1 MRNPTLRPWAGRPPS
16 GTQPRT
22 PRLVSLFITS
32 AAYRAFRARN
42 AETTVLL
49 VAAVIVMLGDTP
61 LGSLWPP
68 LGAFTG
74 WLIRTPVTGAYRA
87 IQMGATLGALAMAL
101 RIVFGIERTHVGG

>member
-1 MRNPTLRPWAGRPPS
+1 M
-16 GTQPRT
+16 
-22 PRLVSLFITS
+22 
-32 AAYRAFRARN
+32 
-42 AETTVLL
+42 LL